1 VPPPSHEFGVTNPS
15 LPRFYLYGDYR
26 AAAAFNDQGN
36 RDLGVLAHRVN
47 LEWDLWL
54 TATER
59 FHMSTGPFQEG
70 NDFMRFEFDD
80 GRARFRNELEFLDE
94 QTDALFFEGDLGYI
108 VGGFRGTYAQF
119 DLPIAAGLMPLLF
132 QNGVW
137 MEDTILGVAVAIP
150 ARHSPVLD
158 WSNYDVTFFA
168 GFDQVTSPAFGNDN
182 DAAAVFGATTFIEA
196 KGGYIEAGYA
206 YLDDSAVADRS
217 YHNLG
222 LSYTRRYLNV
232 VSNSM
237 RVIVNA
243 GQDGPESAQTADGFL
258 LLAENSFLTPWP
270 YNVVPYVNLFAGF
283 DRPQSVARAGA
294 AGGVLRNT
302 GILFESDNLTGYP
315 TLDATANDVYGA
327 ALGLNLL
334 APDFSQQLILEA
346 AVLQRMGNPPNAG
359 APDDQY
365 GLGLRYQVPITNAH
379 LLRFDVM
386 HGWLDAGDNIS
397 GARAEYR
404 WKF

>member
-1 VPPPSHEFGVTNPS
+1 VSGC
-15 LPRFYLYGDYR
+15 
-26 AAAAFNDQGN
+26 
-36 RDLGVLAHRVN
+36 
-47 LEWDLWL
+47 
-54 TATER
+54 
-59 FHMSTGPFQEG
+59 
-70 NDFMRFEFDD
+70 
-80 GRARFRNELEFLDE
+80 
-94 QTDALFFEGDLGYI
+94 
-108 VGGFRGTYAQF
+108 
-119 DLPIAAGLMPLLF
+119 
-132 QNGVW
+132 
-137 MEDTILGVAVAIP
+137 
-150 ARHSPVLD
+150 
-158 WSNYDVTFFA
+158 
-168 GFDQVTSPAFGNDN
+168 
-182 DAAAVFGATTFIEA
+182 
-196 KGGYIEAGYA
+196 
-206 YLDDSAVADRS
+206 S

-222 LSYTRRYLNV
+222 LSYTRRYLNL

-243 GQDGPESAQTADGFL
+243 GQSGPESERTADGVL

-270 YNVVPYVNLFAGF
+270 YNVIPYVNLFAGF
-283 DRPQSVARAGA
+283 DNPQSVARAGA

-315 TLDATANDVYGA
+315 TLDPTANDVYGA
-327 ALGLNLL
+327 AVGIDLL

-346 AVLQRMGNPPNAG
+346 AILQRMGDPPNAA